1 MEMKGNENINLL
13 FQNVHNLKY
22 LMSIIKIDI
31 KFIKKYIRKIIII
44 QKNKFFNLMNLKN

>member
-31 KFIKKYIRKIIII
+31 KLIIIYYLYI
-44 QKNKFFNLMNLKN
+44 YKVYKVNN

>member
-31 KFIKKYIRKIIII
+31 KFIIIYYLYIYKVY
-44 QKNKFFNLMNLKN
+44 KVNN